1 MKDLV
6 IIDLI
11 NNILKDN
18 LTTSQK
24 INKIDPWIKLY
35 KNNEE

>member
-24 INKIDPWIKLY
+24 INKIDSWIKLY